1 MGQRGPV
8 QADLRVVVCGTRK
21 CLAVPL
27 SVSESRRRQVM
38 LSCFTALF
46 PYPAIYTV
54 WVEQEELLPNYIQ
67 ICWKSLEGL
76 GIHPY
81 VHIYISFAGMI

>member
-1 MGQRGPV
+1 
-8 QADLRVVVCGTRK
+8 
-21 CLAVPL
+21 
-27 SVSESRRRQVM
+27 M